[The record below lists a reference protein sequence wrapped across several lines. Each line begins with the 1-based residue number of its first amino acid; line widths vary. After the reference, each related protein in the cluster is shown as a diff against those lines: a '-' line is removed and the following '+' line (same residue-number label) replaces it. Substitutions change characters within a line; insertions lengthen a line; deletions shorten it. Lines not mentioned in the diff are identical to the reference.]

1 MLIAN
6 CQSPW
11 MGLNMAAITKRI
23 YVIKCVMDEMT
34 IYSKMKPN
42 LEEEIWDLLA
52 YSNSEW
58 AGDVKNRIS
67 VTGFMSY

>member
-1 MLIAN
+1 
-6 CQSPW
+6 
-11 MGLNMAAITKRI
+11 
-23 YVIKCVMDEMT
+23 MDEMT